1 MTFTEDKTVAD
12 AYAELK
18 LAYESGVNFFDNSES
33 YGETSQG
40 WVRGGVSEV
49 IMGQAVQLGIKE
61 KLWDRMDLVIS
72 TKLMWGGRGTL
83 DTPNSVG
90 LSRKHLV
97 EGMHA
102 SLERMQLSY
111 VDLVSQ
117 FWTHINCCRLNTPCC
132 IYHIYCVST
141 LRGTTRNVHY
151 DATLKLVCHVCLCCC
166 CKVFCHRPDSRTP
179 IWETCRAMNFLIDQG
194 LAFCEWAPS
203 IFAPCSALRLIVP
216 RIDCRLGNLRVVRGA
231 TE

>member
-61 KLWDRMDLVIS
+61 KLWGRMDLVIS

-83 DTPNSVG
+83 RYAKQRWPQSQAPRRRDAC
-90 LSRKHLV
+90 LARA
-97 EGMHA
+97 HA
-102 SLERMQLSY
+102 
-111 VDLVSQ
+111 V
-117 FWTHINCCRLNTPCC
+117 I
-132 IYHIYCVST
+132 
-141 LRGTTRNVHY
+141 LR
-151 DATLKLVCHVCLCCC
+151 
-166 CKVFCHRPDSRTP
+166 RP
-179 IWETCRAMNFLIDQG
+179 G
-194 LAFCEWAPS
+194 
-203 IFAPCSALRLIVP
+203 
-216 RIDCRLGNLRVVRGA
+216 
-231 TE
+231 

>member
-1 MTFTEDKTVAD
+1 MTFVEGKTVAD

-18 LAYESGVNFFDNSES
+18 LAYESGVNFIDNSES

-111 VDLVSQ
+111 VDLV
-117 FWTHINCCRLNTPCC
+117 
-132 IYHIYCVST
+132 
-141 LRGTTRNVHY
+141 
-151 DATLKLVCHVCLCCC
+151 
-166 CKVFCHRPDSRTP
+166 FCHRPDSRTP

-194 LAFCEWAPS
+194 LAFCEWRHTICCNVGCVDGAGW
-203 IFAPCSALRLIVP
+203 CSDWGTSEWSEAQLSEAMHICERLHLIP
-216 RIDCRLGNLRVVRGA
+216 PLFEQCEYSVRKFSCFICV
-231 TE
+231 

>member
-102 SLERMQLSY
+102 SLQRMQLSY

-117 FWTHINCCRLNTPCC
+117 FLAHISFCRLNLSICRLNTPRS
-132 IYHIYCVST
+132 VE
-141 LRGTTRNVHY
+141 TRVN
-151 DATLKLVCHVCLCCC
+151 AAWCH
-166 CKVFCHRPDSRTP
+166 
-179 IWETCRAMNFLIDQG
+179 
-194 LAFCEWAPS
+194 
-203 IFAPCSALRLIVP
+203 
-216 RIDCRLGNLRVVRGA
+216 
-231 TE
+231 TEHP